1 MAISGQMIVGSR
13 YLADRAI
20 LHRERIVADRD
31 TRVIDGTSTR
41 RPIRACRA
49 SGRRANDETIRRRAW
64 NQGANKEG
72 MMATV
77 AVTRVIPEAG
87 LRLLREATEMR
98 LWEDELP
105 PSPEQLAALLSG
117 CDGALTLLTD
127 IIDGEVLDRE
137 PRLKV
142 ISNFA
147 VGFDNVD
154 VPAATERG
162 VAVCNTPGVLTETT
176 ADFAFTLLM
185 AAARRIVEGADYVRA
200 GRWKTWGPTL
210 LLGRDLT
217 GATLG
222 IVGFGRIGREVAKRA
237 RGFDMTILIYDEYR
251 DEAAEREYGV
261 TFRPL
266 DDLLRESDFVTLH
279 VVLSDETTGMI
290 GSRELGLMKPE
301 AILVN
306 AARGP
311 VVDTDALT
319 AALQDGTIGGAALDV
334 TDPEPIPPDHPI
346 VRLPNALIVPH
357 TASATVATRDN
368 MAVMAAKNLLAILNG
383 EEPPSIV
390 NPEVLKR

>member
-1 MAISGQMIVGSR
+1 
-13 YLADRAI
+13 
-20 LHRERIVADRD
+20 
-31 TRVIDGTSTR
+31 
-41 RPIRACRA
+41 
-49 SGRRANDETIRRRAW
+49 
-64 NQGANKEG
+64 
-72 MMATV
+72 MATV

-87 LRLLREATEMR
+87 LRLLREAAEMR

-105 PSPEQLAALLSG
+105 PSPKELAALLSG

-127 IIDGEVLDRE
+127 IIDGAVLDRE

-154 VPAATERG
+154 IPAATERG

-176 ADFAFTLLM
+176 ADFAFALLM

-237 RGFDMTILIYDEYR
+237 AGFDMNILIYDAMR
-251 DEAAEREYGV
+251 DEEAEREYGV
-261 TFRPL
+261 TYRPL
-266 DDLLRESDFVTLH
+266 DDLLKESDFVTLH
-279 VVLSDETTGMI
+279 VILSDETTGMI

-319 AALQDGTIGGAALDV
+319 TALQDGTIGGAALDV

-368 MAVMAAKNLLAILNG
+368 MAVLAAKNLLAILNG

>member
-41 RPIRACRA
+41 RPIRARRA

-64 NQGANKEG
+64 NHGANKEG